1 MSKINSKILHRYKT
15 IIQYDGSSFSGWQLQ
30 KNKKTV
36 QGDIENALRIISG
49 SKDRIVVHGAGRT
62 DAGVHAYG
70 QVAHFDL
77 DTNLTSIDLTNAIN
91 SNTSEDCRIMSIE
104 KVNNDF
110 DSRFD
115 AKKRRYCYQVYLG
128 NSLLF
133 KNQAWLINNIK
144 IKILKELSALIIGE
158 HDFLSFSK
166 YRPEKNNTN
175 STIFES
181 VWKKKDKMLLYEISG
196 NRFLHH
202 MVRYLVGTMVQ
213 VSRGLYPKGKFS
225 SLLHRPRKNVQIHRA
240 PANGLIL
247 MKVEYDKH

>member
-1 MSKINSKILHRYKT
+1 MHRYKI

-30 KNKKTV
+30 KNRNTV
-36 QGDIENALRIISG
+36 QGEIENALNFISG
-49 SKDRIVVHGAGRT
+49 SKDRIAVHGSGRT

-77 DTNLTSIDLTNAIN
+77 ETNLTSIDLCNAVN

-104 KVNNDF
+104 KVGSDF
-110 DSRFD
+110 ESRFD
-115 AKKRRYCYQVYLG
+115 AIKRRYRYQVYLG
-128 NSLLF
+128 SSLLYR
-133 KNQAWLINNIK
+133 NQAWLINDIDINI
-144 IKILKELSALIIGE
+144 IKKLSEIIIGE

-166 YRPEKNNTN
+166 FRSEQINTR
-175 STIFES
+175 SIIYES
-181 VWKKKDKMLLYEISG
+181 VWKKKDKMLVYEISG

-213 VSRGLYPKGKFS
+213 ASRGRYPKEKFS
-225 SLLHRPRKNVQIHRA
+225 SLLHEPRKNVQIHRA

-247 MKVEYDKH
+247 LKVEYDKYQ

>member
-1 MSKINSKILHRYKT
+1 LQRYKI

-30 KNKKTV
+30 KNRNTV
-36 QGDIENALRIISG
+36 QGEIENALRIISG
-49 SKDRIVVHGAGRT
+49 SKDRIAVNGSGRT
-62 DAGVHAYG
+62 DSGVHAYG

-77 DTNLTSIDLTNAIN
+77 DTNLTSVDLSNAIN

-104 KVNNDF
+104 KVSSDF
-110 DSRFD
+110 ESRFD
-115 AKKRRYCYQVYLG
+115 AIKRRYRYQVYLG
-128 NSLLF
+128 SSLLYR
-133 KNQAWLINNIK
+133 NQAWLINDIEMNM
-144 IKILKELSALIIGE
+144 LHQLSEMIIGE

-166 YRPEKNNTN
+166 YRLEQKNTN
-175 STIFES
+175 SIIYES

-213 VSRGLYPKGKFS
+213 VSRGLYPKGEFS
-225 SLLHRPRKNVQIHRA
+225 SLLHQPRKNVQIHRA

-247 MKVEYDKH
+247 LKVEYDKYQ

>member
-1 MSKINSKILHRYKT
+1 MHRYKT

-49 SKDRIVVHGAGRT
+49 SKNRIAVHGAGRT
-62 DAGVHAYG
+62 DSGVHAYG

-77 DTNLTSIDLTNAIN
+77 DTNLTSNDLSNAIN

-104 KVNNDF
+104 KVESDF
-110 DSRFD
+110 ESRFD
-115 AKKRRYCYQVYLG
+115 ATKRRYRYQIYLG
-128 NSLLF
+128 SSLLYR
-133 KNQAWLINNIK
+133 NQAWLVNDIGIK
-144 IKILKELSALIIGE
+144 TLEEISKMIIGE

-166 YRPEKNNTN
+166 YRPEQKNTK
-175 STIFES
+175 STIFKS
-181 VWKKKDKMLLYEISG
+181 VWEKKDKMLVYEISG

-213 VSRGLYPKGKFS
+213 ISRGRYPKEKFS
-225 SLLHRPRKNVQIHRA
+225 SLLHEPRKNVQIHRA

-247 MKVEYDKH
+247 LKVEYDKY

>member
-49 SKDRIVVHGAGRT
+49 SKNRIAVHGAGRT
-62 DAGVHAYG
+62 DSGVHAYG

-77 DTNLTSIDLTNAIN
+77 DTNLTTIELSSAIN
-91 SNTSEDCRIMSIE
+91 ANTSEDCRIMSIE
-104 KVNNDF
+104 KVDNNF

-115 AKKRRYCYQVYLG
+115 AIMRRYRYQVFLG

-133 KNQAWLINNIK
+133 KNQAWLIKDINIK
-144 IKILKELSALIIGE
+144 ILEELSEVIIGE

-166 YRPEKNNTN
+166 FRPDQKNTN
-175 STIFES
+175 STIYES
-181 VWKKKDKMLLYEISG
+181 VWEKKDKMLVYKISG

-213 VSRGLYPKGKFS
+213 VSRGQYSEEKFS
-225 SLLHRPRKNVQIHRA
+225 SLLHEPRKNVQIHRA
-240 PANGLIL
+240 PASGLIL
-247 MKVEYDKH
+247 VKVEYDN